1 MLDSRKFPAHT
12 AASYVPPPSPTD
24 ASARRHAL
32 KAMAALAA
40 GSALPAGLR
49 AAEGGGLAVLYPDIG
64 EPFRSVFAT
73 ILEGIREQARQPV
86 GGFAVSGDTL
96 PPNLAEDLRRREV
109 RVVVAL
115 GRSGLK
121 AVRTLDPALAL
132 VAGCVLGVPEAQVQ
146 QAYAVHSLAPD
157 PALVFAQLRRLLPG
171 TRRVV
176 TVMDP
181 QQNGWLLR
189 LAQEAARALRLEL
202 VAHEADDLK
211 RATRAY
217 QELIITLEPRRDA
230 LWLPQDATTV
240 DDTALLALVLQEA
253 WQRGFALVS
262 SNVLHVKRGALFAL
276 YPDNPALGR
285 SLAKS
290 ALEALEQPRRST
302 RGMLPLRDVLVAAN
316 HRTAAHLGIELDP
329 RAQRIDKLYPE
340 S

>member
-1 MLDSRKFPAHT
+1 VHRSGSEST
-12 AASYVPPPSPTD
+12 
-24 ASARRHAL
+24 SARRQAL
-32 KAMAALAA
+32 RGLLALGVALAA
-40 GSALPAGLR
+40 GRAR
-49 AAEGGGLAVLYPDIG
+49 AADTAALAVVYPDIG
-64 EPFRSVFAT
+64 EPFREVFAA
-73 ILEGIREQARQPV
+73 IVEGVRQQAKQSVPS
-86 GGFAVSGDTL
+86 FAVAGEAVL
-96 PPNLAEDLRRREV
+96 PALVDELKRREV
-109 RVVVAL
+109 RAVVAL

-121 AVRTLDPALAL
+121 AAQLLDSAVAL

-171 TRRVV
+171 TRRVF

-181 QQNGWLLR
+181 QQNGWLLK
-189 LAQEAARALRLEL
+189 LAQEAARTLKLEL

-217 QELIITLEPRRDA
+217 QELVGTLEPRRDA

-240 DDTALLALVLQEA
+240 DDTTLLALVLQEA

-285 SLAKS
+285 SLARS
-290 ALEALEQPRRST
+290 ALEALEQPRRSA

-316 HRTAAHLGIELDP
+316 QRTAAHLGLTLDP

>member
-1 MLDSRKFPAHT
+1 MAQHASVSAFLEPRVVHGYAPDSTRT
-12 AASYVPPPSPTD
+12 
-24 ASARRHAL
+24 RRQAL
-32 KAMAALAA
+32 
-40 GSALPAGLR
+40 R
-49 AAEGGGLAVLYPDIG
+49 GLAVLGAAWAARRAQAVEAAAMAVVYPDIG
-64 EPFRSVFAT
+64 DPFREVFAA
-73 ILEGIREQARQPV
+73 IVDGVRQQAKQSVPS
-86 GGFAVSGDTL
+86 FAIAGDAAL
-96 PPNLAEDLRRREV
+96 PALVDELKRHDV
-109 RVVVAL
+109 RAVVVL

-121 AVRTLDPALAL
+121 AAQLLDPAVAL

-146 QAYAVHSLAPD
+146 RAYAVHSLAPD

-181 QQNGWLLR
+181 QRNGWLLK
-189 LAQEAARALRLEL
+189 LAQEAARAQRLEF
-202 VAHEADDLK
+202 VVHEADDLK

-217 QELIITLEPRRDA
+217 QEAIGTLEARRDA

-240 DDTALLALVLQEA
+240 DDTTLLALVLQEA

-276 YPDNPALGR
+276 YPDNLALGR
-285 SLAKS
+285 SLARS
-290 ALEALEQPRRST
+290 ALEALEQPRRAA

-316 HRTAAHLGIELDP
+316 QRTAAHLGITLDP